1 MRSSRK
7 YAEIAAA
14 ALGKVLPPGT
24 DSGRV
29 ADIIE
34 SILAEASRD
43 HQEEERQHVAEVEV
57 AAEQK
62 LARLLDASPAVIY
75 SFRANGDFAPTFVSA
90 NIERLFGY
98 SPSEYLKNPNF
109 WRERVHPEDLARVEA
124 EVGTLFQT
132 DRQAIEYRFRRK
144 DGSYCWVNDDQHLV
158 RDQMGEP
165 AEIVGS
171 WSDITARKAA
181 EAAEDDARN
190 RLSILL
196 ETAPSVIYSF
206 KAKDDYAPTF
216 ISENI
221 KRLLGYCPEEYLK
234 NPEFWRSRVHPDD
247 FERIEAE
254 QALLFE
260 QERHTSEYRFRTKD
274 GHYRWV
280 SDEQHLIRDAN
291 GDPFE
296 IVGSWSDV
304 TDRKHAEEAEDAA
317 RARLSTLLESAPSV
331 IYSFKAKDDYA
342 PTFVSE
348 NIKRLLG
355 YCPEKYLEHADFWR
369 NNVHPEDL
377 AAVEAEQAKLFE
389 KGRHAVEYR
398 FRKKNGTFIWVSDD
412 QYLLRGEDGEPAEI
426 VGSWSN
432 ITARKQAEQEGNAAR
447 ARFDLM
453 LHSAPA
459 VVYSFAATGEFTP
472 TFVSENIKR
481 VLGYESDQYLN
492 DPDFWRSRVHPDD
505 LAAVEKAQAK
515 LFEDD
520 RHVAEYRFR
529 KADGFYCWVSDEQH
543 LVRDQNGNP
552 LEVIGSWSEV
562 TARKTA
568 EQAALQQSEQRLTDA
583 IGSITEGFALYDS
596 EDRLVLGNHK
606 YYALFDFGE
615 GPPKPGMTYDEIIR
629 GAVANGM
636 IEDAR
641 GRAEGW
647 LRQRLE
653 EHRHPGEP
661 LLQRRSDGRWLQI
674 SERRTEAGGTVAV
687 YSDLTEIKES
697 EQRAA
702 AANQLILQSLR
713 YASRIQSAVLP
724 ARQELRAV
732 AADHFL
738 IWEPRDIV
746 GGDFFWFQPI
756 EDGYAVMVGDC
767 TGHGVP
773 GAFMTLIAW
782 GLLDRMLRTAS
793 SDKPSEVLAGLHRG
807 VRSLLGQNEEG
818 GETDDGLE
826 AGVCFIKPAKR
837 EMSFAGARFSL
848 WRGNQEDVIEI
859 KGDRKGIGYRRYP
872 QGTTYTDYTFP
883 YDDRDSFYLSTDGL
897 IDQIGGPRGRSFGKR
912 RFLELLKQNR
922 GIPMCAQ
929 EESFRRALERHQGE
943 QLRRDDLTV
952 LGFTPHS

>member
-43 HQEEERQHVAEVEV
+43 HHEEERQHVADVEA

-75 SFRANGDFAPTFVSA
+75 SFRAKGDFAPTFVSA

-124 EVGTLFQT
+124 EVGTLFKT

-158 RDQMGEP
+158 RDETGEP

-181 EAAEDDARN
+181 EAAEDDARK

-234 NPEFWRSRVHPDD
+234 NPEFWRARVHPDD
-247 FERIEAE
+247 IERIEAE

-369 NNVHPEDL
+369 NNVHPDDL
-377 AAVEAEQAKLFE
+377 ATVEAEQAKLFE
-389 KGRHAVEYR
+389 KGRHAAEYR
-398 FRKKNGTFIWVSDD
+398 FRKKNGTYIWVSDD

-432 ITARKQAEQEGNAAR
+432 ISARKQAEQEGNAAR

-459 VVYSFAATGEFTP
+459 VVYSFAATGDFTP

-606 YYALFDFGE
+606 YYELFDFGE

-647 LRQRLE
+647 LRQRLD

-687 YSDLTEIKES
+687 YNDLTEIKES

-724 ARQELRAV
+724 ARQELEVV

-756 EDGYAVMVGDC
+756 EDGYAVIVGDC

-793 SDKPSEVLAGLHRG
+793 SDKPSEVLTGLHRG
-807 VRSLLGQNEEG
+807 VQSLLGQNEEG

-848 WRGNQEDVIEI
+848 WRANQDDVIEI

-922 GIPMCAQ
+922 GIPMRAQ
-929 EESFRRALERHQGE
+929 EELLRRALERHQGE